1 MNAYRD
7 SRSARG
13 ILALQCEE
21 DVKVIAPAPPRYSP
35 AELACALGLFE
46 PTAEQAAVIAAP
58 PGPLVVIA
66 GAGAG
71 KTETMAARVVWLVAN
86 GYAEPGQVLGLTFTR
101 KAAGQLLRRVRSR
114 LARLAS
120 TGLTIDRPPGR
131 LPGPPPS
138 EPGRVPV
145 ASTYHAFAGQLLRDY
160 GLLAG
165 EGFQPIEP
173 DTRLLSETELW
184 QLAFDVVNGYPGEL
198 HTDKTPAAVASMVLR
213 LSSQLAE
220 HLVDTGQLRDT
231 YAELERLVHTLPAGP
246 YQRDRGPNQWLLRM
260 LATQTERAELVPL
273 IDALHRRMRAEKVMD
288 FGMQMAYAA
297 RLASAVPQVGQH
309 LRDRYRVVLLDE
321 YQDTGYAQRIVL
333 SSLFGCGPQPAR
345 DAKAPPAGGGLA
357 LTAVGDPI
365 QSIYGWRGAS
375 ATNLPR
381 FTTDFPRP
389 DGTPAPVLELRTS
402 WRNPPRTLRVANAVS
417 ADARRRSVAVRAL
430 RPRPNAAP
438 GTVCCA
444 LLPDVRAEREWV
456 ADHLQRRHQRA
467 NTDGVAPPT
476 AAVLVRRNADA
487 APMADALRAR
497 GIPVE
502 VVGLAGLLSIPEV
515 AEVVAMLRLVVDL
528 TAGSAAMRVLTGPRW
543 RLGGRDIA
551 ALWRRAVVIASAAEP
566 GAAGRHGEA
575 EPLDSVQA
583 ARSSQAVS
591 AEWIAAAAGADAD
604 AAGLADAIADPGPA
618 SDYSAAGYRRIVALA
633 DELTALRGHLGHP
646 LPDLVAEVRRL
657 LGVDCEARA
666 ARVGAHLRGAGTS
679 PACGG
684 ASPGGPASL
693 GWTGAEHL
701 DAFADVVAGYA
712 ERAGAPRTS
721 SPASVNGLLAYL
733 DAATVVENGL
743 PPAQPVVAQ
752 NRVQVLTV
760 HAAKGLEWQVVA
772 VPHLSVGV
780 FPSTGAART
789 WLTDAADLPPLLR
802 GDRASTG
809 VHGVPV
815 LDTSDVTDRKQ
826 LSDKISA
833 HRRQLEQRRVDEERR
848 LLYVAI
854 TRAEDTLLLSG
865 HHWGATGIK
874 PRGPSDF
881 LCELKDVIDRSSAD
895 GEACG
900 VIEQWAPAPPH
911 GERNPLRDSVVEAIW
926 PVDPLGDRRADVERG
941 AALVAAAM
949 SVAVPDPAADADT
962 EGWAADVDALLDE
975 RARAAHSQ
983 PRTLPSQLSV
993 SGLVDLARDPEGAL
1007 QRLARRLPARPD
1019 PHALLGNAFHDWVQ
1033 RFYGAEQLFDL
1044 GDLPGAAD
1052 ADSAQGDTQELA
1064 ALQAAFL
1071 ASPWAARTP
1080 VAVEVPFEMAIGAT
1094 VVRGRIDAVFADPDG
1109 GATVVDWKTG
1119 EAPRGP
1125 EAIRQAAVQLGV
1137 YRLAWA
1143 ALYGCPESLVRTAF
1157 HYVRTGVT
1165 VVPDAL
1171 PKPDELAAL
1180 VARSS
1185 PS

>member
-1 MNAYRD
+1 MTD
-7 SRSARG
+7 
-13 ILALQCEE
+13 
-21 DVKVIAPAPPRYSP
+21 IAPGPQRYSP
-35 AELACALGLFE
+35 TELACALGLFE

-86 GYAEPGQVLGLTFTR
+86 GYAEPGEVLGLTFTR

-120 TGLTIDRPPGR
+120 TGLTLGSY
-131 LPGPPPS
+131 PGPPRGEPS
-138 EPGRVPV
+138 GAPV
-145 ASTYHAFAGQLLRDY
+145 VSTYHAFAGQLLRDY

-165 EGFQPIEP
+165 EGFQPVEP

-184 QLAFDVVNGYPGEL
+184 QMAFDVVNRYPGKL
-198 HTDKTPAAVASMVLR
+198 HTDKNPAAVTSMVLR
-213 LSSQLAE
+213 LSGQLAE

-246 YQRDRGPNQWLLRM
+246 YQRDGGPSQWLLRM
-260 LATQTERAELVPL
+260 LATQTERAQLVPL

-288 FGMQMAYAA
+288 FGMQMAHAA
-297 RLASAVPQVGQH
+297 RLASAVPQVGEH
-309 LRDRYRVVLLDE
+309 LRNRYRVVLLDE
-321 YQDTGYAQRIVL
+321 YQDTGYAQRIAL
-333 SSLFGCGPQPAR
+333 SSLFGCGSPLGCE
-345 DAKAPPAGGGLA
+345 AKAPPGCGGLA

-381 FTTDFPRP
+381 FTTDFPRS

-402 WRNPPRTLRVANAVS
+402 WRNPPRTLRVANAIS

-430 RPRPNAAP
+430 RARPNAAP
-438 GTVCCA
+438 GTLRCA
-444 LLPDVRAEREWV
+444 LLPDVRTEREWV
-456 ADHLQRRHQRA
+456 ADHLQRRYQRA

-502 VVGLAGLLSIPEV
+502 VVGLAGLLAIPEV
-515 AEVVAMLRLVVDL
+515 ADMVAMLRLVADP
-528 TAGSAAMRVLTGPRW
+528 TAGVAAMRVLTGPRW
-543 RLGGRDIA
+543 RLGGCDIA
-551 ALWRRAVVIASAAEP
+551 ALWRRAVALDGVH
-566 GAAGRHGEA
+566 GARGDE
-575 EPLDSVQA
+575 ES
-583 ARSSQAVS
+583 S
-591 AEWIAAAAGADAD
+591 AERIAAAAGVDAD
-604 AAGLADAIADPGPA
+604 TAGLADAIVDPGPA

-633 DELTALRGHLGHP
+633 DELSALRGHLGHP

-657 LGVDCEARA
+657 LGVDCEARVA
-666 ARVGAHLRGAGTS
+666 QMGAFRCGAG
-679 PACGG
+679 
-684 ASPGGPASL
+684 ASSVSGEAPSAGPASS

-701 DAFADVVAGYA
+701 DAFADVVIGYA
-712 ERAGAPRTS
+712 ERAGAAPT
-721 SPASVNGLLAYL
+721 PPLASVNGLLAYL

-743 PPAQPVVAQ
+743 PPAQRVVAQ

-760 HAAKGLEWQVVA
+760 HSAKGLEWQVVA
-772 VPHLSVGV
+772 VPHLSAGV

-815 LDTSDVTDRKQ
+815 LDTSDVTNRKQ

-833 HRRQLEQRRVDEERR
+833 HRRQLDQRRADEERR

-881 LCELKDVIDRSSAD
+881 LCELKDVIDQSSAD
-895 GEACG
+895 GDACG
-900 VIEQWAPAPPH
+900 VIEQWAPAPPD

-949 SVAVPDPAADADT
+949 SVATPDAAVDTDT
-962 EGWAADVDALLDE
+962 ENWAADVDALLDE
-975 RARAAHSQ
+975 RARAAHRP

-993 SGLVDLARDPEGAL
+993 SSLVDLARDPDGAL
-1007 QRLARRLPARPD
+1007 QRLTRRLPARPD
-1019 PHALLGNAFHDWVQ
+1019 QHALLGNAFHDWVQ

-1052 ADSAQGDTQELA
+1052 AGIAQGDDQALA
-1064 ALQAAFL
+1064 VLQAAFL

-1094 VVRGRIDAVFADPDG
+1094 VVRGRIDAVFADSDG

-1119 EAPRGP
+1119 EPPCRPDATW
-1125 EAIRQAAVQLGV
+1125 QAGVQLGV

-1143 ALYGCPESLVRTAF
+1143 ALRGCPESLVRTAF

-1165 VVPDAL
+1165 IAPDAL
-1171 PKPDELAAL
+1171 LKPDELARL
-1180 VARSS
+1180 VAKSWPR
-1185 PS
+1185 